1 MAQNHPALGQTTAP
15 SEGRL
20 YVARNFG
27 LLDLNERA
35 ISLSLGKNHN
45 PYLDPKKCAEM
56 VSDFHHELGIKWSFG
71 GYLEDRSNLWRDSYL
86 EHSKKFLHL
95 GIDVNLPAGTPVASA
110 IPLEVIM
117 TDDDHDLDGG
127 WGPRIIAIAQDD
139 PSRLVIFA
147 HLADVLVTAGDRISP
162 DVPFAVVG
170 AAPLNGNWYPHYHI
184 QQLNTE
190 RIPNLIFDSKQRKI
204 VSGLDEIDGYGRQED
219 YRLLSQQ
226 YEDPIDF
233 IPFALYGT

>member
-1 MAQNHPALGQTTAP
+1 MAQNDPAWGKKASL
-15 SEGRL
+15 SEGGL
-20 YVARNFG
+20 LVTKGFG

-35 ISLSLGKNHN
+35 RTLNTGMNGN
-45 PYLDPKKCAEM
+45 PYLNPRKCAQM
-56 VSDFHHELGIKWSFG
+56 VSDFHQELGIKWSFG
-71 GYLEDRSNLWRDSYL
+71 GYLEDRSILWRDSYL
-86 EHSKKFLHL
+86 ETTKKFLHL

-110 IPLEVIM
+110 TPLEVII

-127 WGPRIIAIAQDD
+127 WGPRIIAIPEDD

-147 HLADVLVTAGDRISP
+147 HLADVSVAPGDQIPSG
-162 DVPFAVVG
+162 VPFAVVG

-190 RIPNLIFDSKQRKI
+190 KIPGLIFDTTQKRI
-204 VSGLDEIDGYGRQED
+204 VRGLDEIDGYGRQED
-219 YRLLSQQ
+219 YHLLAQQ

-233 IPFALYGT
+233 IPFDFYQF